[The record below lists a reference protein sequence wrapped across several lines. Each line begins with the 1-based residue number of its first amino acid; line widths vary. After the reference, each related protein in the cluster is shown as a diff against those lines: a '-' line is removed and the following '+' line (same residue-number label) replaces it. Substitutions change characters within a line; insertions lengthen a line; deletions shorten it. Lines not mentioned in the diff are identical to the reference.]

1 MRGLPFPECSI
12 TKYLDRLSPFYSG
25 PTERAT
31 TLLRAESPQRLPP
44 RLEVGVG
51 QGPRPCG
58 KGAATSIPMRLV
70 RPDLQCAVEGNQD
83 RQTLRT
89 KATIVRRATTMPTTL
104 QASVRDLANQVAR
117 LAQRIDHLLAMA
129 ETHQQQAVAS
139 KKAPVPPTAERII
152 ETNNVD
158 SKECPLMPLAEE
170 ALSRK
175 SRTENVVATSL
186 ADLHERLGGF
196 IKTSSP
202 QRRDLPK
209 AEIVRGNRP

>member
-1 MRGLPFPECSI
+1 
-12 TKYLDRLSPFYSG
+12 
-25 PTERAT
+25 
-31 TLLRAESPQRLPP
+31 
-44 RLEVGVG
+44 
-51 QGPRPCG
+51 
-58 KGAATSIPMRLV
+58 
-70 RPDLQCAVEGNQD
+70 
-83 RQTLRT
+83 
-89 KATIVRRATTMPTTL
+89 MPTTL